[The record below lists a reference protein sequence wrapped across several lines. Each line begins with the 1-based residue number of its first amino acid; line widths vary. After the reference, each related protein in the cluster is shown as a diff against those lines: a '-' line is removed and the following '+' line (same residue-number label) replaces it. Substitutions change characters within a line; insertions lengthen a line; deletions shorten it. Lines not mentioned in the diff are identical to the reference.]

1 MSENAGTGDR
11 PDDRRIAPHHE
22 HEFEA
27 APGLPEA
34 LPAGERLLW
43 QGGPQ
48 WRALCLHA
56 FHLRKLA
63 IYFAAMMALQAVYLM
78 GEPQAAIGRSLAY
91 SAVAA
96 TIALGLL
103 ALTAWLVA
111 RTTLYTLTSRR
122 VVMRIGIVLTIT
134 LNLPLRQL
142 RGADL
147 LAHPD
152 GHGDVSLA
160 LAGSKRIGWFHLWP
174 HARPWALRDPQPA
187 MRCIA
192 DAQAVGQRLLAAWQ
206 AANPG
211 ITASVA
217 LDVPTANDARGTRD
231 TASNDPIAAA

>member
-1 MSENAGTGDR
+1 MNETAGDSG
-11 PDDRRIAPHHE
+11 RRIAPHHE

-27 APGLPEA
+27 APGLPEP
-34 LPAGERLLW
+34 LPAGERILW

-48 WRALCLHA
+48 WRALCLHVL
-56 FHLRKLA
+56 HLRKLA
-63 IYFAAMMALQAVYLM
+63 IYFAAMMGLQTVYLM
-78 GEPQAAIGRSLAY
+78 GDPQASIGRSL
-91 SAVAA
+91 VASGIA
-96 TIALGLL
+96 AAIALGLL
-103 ALTAWLVA
+103 ALVAWGVA

-147 LAHPD
+147 LAHAD

-192 DAQAVGQRLLAAWQ
+192 DAQAVGQRLLTAWQ

-211 ITASVA
+211 VAASTETGA
-217 LDVPTANDARGTRD
+217 TPAPEARDAV
-231 TASNDPIAAA
+231 SHDPIAAA

>member
-1 MSENAGTGDR
+1 VSDTAGTDGR
-11 PDDRRIAPHHE
+11 HIAPHHE

-34 LPAGERLLW
+34 LPAGERILW

-48 WRALCLHA
+48 WRALCLHT

-63 IYFAAMMALQAVYLM
+63 IYFAAMMGLQAVYLA
-78 GEPQAAIGRSLAY
+78 GDPQAAIGRSLIL
-91 SAVAA
+91 SAMAA
-96 TIALGLL
+96 GCALGLL

-147 LAHPD
+147 LVHAD

-160 LAGSKRIGWFHLWP
+160 LAGDKRIGWFHLTP

-192 DAQAVGQRLLAAWQ
+192 DAQAVGQRLLTAWQ
-206 AANPG
+206 IANPG
-211 ITASVA
+211 VSASVA
-217 LDVPTANDARGTRD
+217 RPAAAAPDTREH
-231 TASNDPIAAA
+231 AANDPIAAA

>member
-1 MSENAGTGDR
+1 MSDTAGTDGR
-11 PDDRRIAPHHE
+11 HIAPHHE

-34 LPAGERLLW
+34 LPAGERILW

-48 WRALCLHA
+48 WRALCLHT

-63 IYFAAMMALQAVYLM
+63 IYFAAMMVLQAVYLA
-78 GEPQAAIGRSLAY
+78 GDPQAAIGRSLIL
-91 SAVAA
+91 SVMAA
-96 TIALGLL
+96 GCALGLL

-147 LAHPD
+147 LVHAD

-160 LAGSKRIGWFHLWP
+160 LAGDKRIGWFHLTP

-192 DAQAVGQRLLAAWQ
+192 DAQAVGQRLLTAWQ
-206 AANPG
+206 IANPG
-211 ITASVA
+211 VSASVA
-217 LDVPTANDARGTRD
+217 RPAAAAPDTREH
-231 TASNDPIAAA
+231 AANDPIAAA

>member
-1 MSENAGTGDR
+1 MSNTAGTDGR
-11 PDDRRIAPHHE
+11 HIAPHHE

-34 LPAGERLLW
+34 LPAGERILW

-48 WRALCLHA
+48 WGALCLHV

-63 IYFAAMMALQAVYLM
+63 VYFAAMMALQALYLL
-78 GEPQAAIGRSLAY
+78 GGPQAAIGPSLAF
-91 SAVAA
+91 SAIAA
-96 TIALGLL
+96 ITALGLL

-147 LAHPD
+147 LVHAD

-160 LAGSKRIGWFHLWP
+160 LAGDKRIGWFHLAP
-174 HARPWALRDPQPA
+174 HARPWALRDPQPTL
-187 MRCIA
+187 RCIP
-192 DAQAVGQRLLAAWQ
+192 DSQAVGRRLMDAWQ

-211 ITASVA
+211 VATRTVPNTAA
-217 LDVPTANDARGTRD
+217 THDARE
-231 TASNDPIAAA
+231 TAANDPIAAA

>member
-1 MSENAGTGDR
+1 MSAADGR
-11 PDDRRIAPHHE
+11 HVAPHHE

-34 LPAGERLLW
+34 LPAGERILW

-48 WRALCLHA
+48 WRTLCLHT

-63 IYFAAMMALQAVYLM
+63 IYFAAMMALQAMYLA
-78 GEPQAAIGRSLAY
+78 GDPQAAIGRSLVL
-91 SAVAA
+91 SALAAA
-96 TIALGLL
+96 TALGLL
-103 ALTAWLVA
+103 ALTAWGVA

-147 LAHPD
+147 LAYAD

-160 LAGSKRIGWFHLWP
+160 LAGTQRIGWFHLWP
-174 HARPWALRDPQPA
+174 HARAWALRDPQPA

-192 DAQAVGQRLLAAWQ
+192 DAQTVGQRLLTAWQ

-217 LDVPTANDARGTRD
+217 LDAPAANDTRDLRD

>member
-1 MSENAGTGDR
+1 VNHDAGTGDR
-11 PDDRRIAPHHE
+11 HIAPHHE

-34 LPAGERLLW
+34 LPAGERILW

-48 WRALCLHA
+48 WGALCLHV

-63 IYFAAMMALQAVYLM
+63 VYFAAMMALQALYLL
-78 GEPQAAIGRSLAY
+78 GGPQAAIGPSLAF
-91 SAVAA
+91 SAIAA
-96 TIALGLL
+96 ITALGLL

-147 LAHPD
+147 LVHAD

-160 LAGSKRIGWFHLWP
+160 LAGDKRIGWFHLAP
-174 HARPWALRDPQPA
+174 HARPWALRDPQPTL
-187 MRCIA
+187 RCIP
-192 DAQAVGQRLLAAWQ
+192 DAQAVGRRLMDAWQ

-211 ITASVA
+211 VATRTVPSTAA
-217 LDVPTANDARGTRD
+217 THGARETS
-231 TASNDPIAAA
+231 ANDPIAAA

>member
-1 MSENAGTGDR
+1 MSNTAGTGDQ
-11 PDDRRIAPHHE
+11 RIAPHHE

-48 WRALCLHA
+48 WRALCLHV
-56 FHLRKLA
+56 FHLRKLTV
-63 IYFAAMMALQAVYLM
+63 YFAAMMGLQALYLL
-78 GEPQAAIGRSLAY
+78 GDPQAALGRSLAL
-91 SAVAA
+91 SALAAA
-96 TIALGLL
+96 TALGLL
-103 ALTAWLVA
+103 ALTAWGVS

-147 LAHPD
+147 LSHAD

-160 LAGSKRIGWFHLWP
+160 LAGDKRIGWFHLWP
-174 HARPWALRDPQPA
+174 HARPWALRDPQPT

-192 DAQAVGQRLLAAWQ
+192 DAPAVGRRLLDAWQ
-206 AANPG
+206 LANPG
-211 ITASVA
+211 AAASVRRDA
-217 LDVPTANDARGTRD
+217 PAVRDARDG
-231 TASNDPIAAA
+231 AANDPIAAA

>member
-1 MSENAGTGDR
+1 MNHDAGTGDR
-11 PDDRRIAPHHE
+11 HIAPHHE

-34 LPAGERLLW
+34 LPAGERILW

-48 WRALCLHA
+48 WGALCLHV

-63 IYFAAMMALQAVYLM
+63 VYFAAMMALQALYLL
-78 GEPQAAIGRSLAY
+78 GGPQAAIGPSLAF
-91 SAVAA
+91 SAIAA
-96 TIALGLL
+96 ITALGLL

-147 LAHPD
+147 LVHAD

-160 LAGSKRIGWFHLWP
+160 LAGDKRIGWFHLAP
-174 HARPWALRDPQPA
+174 HARPWALRDPQPTL
-187 MRCIA
+187 RCIP
-192 DAQAVGQRLLAAWQ
+192 DAQAVGRRLMDAWQ

-211 ITASVA
+211 VATRTVPNTAA
-217 LDVPTANDARGTRD
+217 THDARE
-231 TASNDPIAAA
+231 TAANDPIAAA

>member
-1 MSENAGTGDR
+1 MSEIAGTDGR
-11 PDDRRIAPHHE
+11 HIAPHHE

-34 LPAGERLLW
+34 LPAGERILW

-48 WRALCLHA
+48 WGALCLHV

-63 IYFAAMMALQAVYLM
+63 VYFAAMMALQALYLL
-78 GEPQAAIGRSLAY
+78 GGPQAAIGPSLVF
-91 SAVAA
+91 SAMAA
-96 TIALGLL
+96 IAALGLL

-111 RTTLYTLTSRR
+111 RTTLYTLTSHR

-147 LAHPD
+147 LVHAD

-192 DAQAVGQRLLAAWQ
+192 DAQAVGQRLLTAWQ
-206 AANPG
+206 IANPG
-211 ITASVA
+211 VTASIA
-217 LDVPTANDARGTRD
+217 RADAATAD
-231 TASNDPIAAA
+231 THDNAANDPIAAA

>member
-1 MSENAGTGDR
+1 MSDNTGTGDR
-11 PDDRRIAPHHE
+11 HIAPHHE

-34 LPAGERLLW
+34 LPAGERILW

-48 WRALCLHA
+48 WRALCLHS

-63 IYFAAMMALQAVYLM
+63 IYFAAMMALQAVYLA
-78 GEPQAAIGRSLAY
+78 GDPQAAIGRSLVL
-91 SAVAA
+91 SALAA
-96 TIALGLL
+96 GCALGLL

-111 RTTLYTLTSRR
+111 RTTLYTLTSQR

-147 LAHPD
+147 LVHAD

-192 DAQAVGQRLLAAWQ
+192 NAPAVGQRLLTAWQ
-206 AANPG
+206 VANPG
-211 ITASVA
+211 LTASVA
-217 LDVPTANDARGTRD
+217 RPAVASPDTREN
-231 TASNDPIAAA
+231 AANDPIAAA

>member
-1 MSENAGTGDR
+1 MSAAGSAMSETTGDSG
-11 PDDRRIAPHHE
+11 RRIVPHHE

-27 APGLPEA
+27 APGLPEP
-34 LPAGERLLW
+34 LPSGERILW

-48 WRALCLHA
+48 WRALCLHV

-63 IYFAAMMALQAVYLM
+63 IYFVAMMGLQALYLM
-78 GEPQAAIGRSLAY
+78 GDPQAAIGRSLVG
-91 SAVAA
+91 SAIAA
-96 TIALGLL
+96 AIAIGLL
-103 ALTAWLVA
+103 ALIAWGVA

-142 RGADL
+142 RGANL
-147 LAHPD
+147 LAHAS

-174 HARPWALRDPQPA
+174 HARPWALRDPQPT

-192 DAQAVGQRLLAAWQ
+192 DAQVVGQRLLAAWQ
-206 AANPG
+206 TANPG
-211 ITASVA
+211 IAADVA
-217 LDVPTANDARGTRD
+217 RPTPAVQEAPAGTANG
-231 TASNDPIAAA
+231 PIAAA

>member
-1 MSENAGTGDR
+1 VSDTAGTDGR
-11 PDDRRIAPHHE
+11 HIAPHHE

-34 LPAGERLLW
+34 LPAGERILW

-48 WRALCLHA
+48 WRALCLHT

-63 IYFAAMMALQAVYLM
+63 IYFAAMMVLQAVYLA
-78 GEPQAAIGRSLAY
+78 GDPQAAIGRSLIL
-91 SAVAA
+91 SAMAA
-96 TIALGLL
+96 GCALGLL

-147 LAHPD
+147 LVHAD

-160 LAGSKRIGWFHLWP
+160 LAGDKRIGWFHLTP

-192 DAQAVGQRLLAAWQ
+192 DAQAVGQRLLTAWQ
-206 AANPG
+206 IANPG
-211 ITASVA
+211 VSASVA
-217 LDVPTANDARGTRD
+217 RPAAAAPDTREH
-231 TASNDPIAAA
+231 AANDPIAAA

>member
-1 MSENAGTGDR
+1 MSDTAGTDGR
-11 PDDRRIAPHHE
+11 HIAPHHE

-34 LPAGERLLW
+34 LPAGERILW

-48 WRALCLHA
+48 WRALCLHT

-63 IYFAAMMALQAVYLM
+63 IYFAAMMVLQAVYLA
-78 GEPQAAIGRSLAY
+78 GDPQAAIGRSLIL
-91 SAVAA
+91 SAMAA
-96 TIALGLL
+96 GCALGLL

-147 LAHPD
+147 LVHAD

-160 LAGSKRIGWFHLWP
+160 LAGDKRIGWFHLTP

-192 DAQAVGQRLLAAWQ
+192 DAQAVGQRLLTAWQ
-206 AANPG
+206 IANPG
-211 ITASVA
+211 VSASVA
-217 LDVPTANDARGTRD
+217 RPAAAAPDTREH
-231 TASNDPIAAA
+231 AANDPIAAA

>member
-1 MSENAGTGDR
+1 VNETAGDSG
-11 PDDRRIAPHHE
+11 RRIAPHHE

-27 APGLPEA
+27 APGLPEP
-34 LPAGERLLW
+34 LPAGERILW

-48 WRALCLHA
+48 WRALCLHV

-63 IYFAAMMALQAVYLM
+63 IYFAAMMGLQTVYLM
-78 GEPQAAIGRSLAY
+78 GDPQAAIGRSLVA
-91 SAVAA
+91 SGIAA

-103 ALTAWLVA
+103 ALVAWGVA

-147 LAHPD
+147 LAHAD

-160 LAGSKRIGWFHLWP
+160 LAGTKRIGWFHLWP

-192 DAQAVGQRLLAAWQ
+192 DAQAVGQRLLTAWQ

-211 ITASVA
+211 VAASTETAA
-217 LDVPTANDARGTRD
+217 TPAPEARDAV
-231 TASNDPIAAA
+231 SHDPIAAA

>member
-1 MSENAGTGDR
+1 VSDTAGTDGR
-11 PDDRRIAPHHE
+11 HIAPHHE

-34 LPAGERLLW
+34 LPAGERILW

-48 WRALCLHA
+48 WRALCLHT

-63 IYFAAMMALQAVYLM
+63 IYFAAMMVLQAVYLA
-78 GEPQAAIGRSLAY
+78 GDPQAAIGRSLIL
-91 SAVAA
+91 SVMAA
-96 TIALGLL
+96 GCALGLL

-147 LAHPD
+147 LVHAD

-160 LAGSKRIGWFHLWP
+160 LAGDKRIGWFHLTP

-192 DAQAVGQRLLAAWQ
+192 DAQAVGQRLLTAWQ
-206 AANPG
+206 IANPG
-211 ITASVA
+211 VSASVA
-217 LDVPTANDARGTRD
+217 RPAAAAPDTREH
-231 TASNDPIAAA
+231 AANDPIAAA

>member
-1 MSENAGTGDR
+1 VSDTAGTDGR
-11 PDDRRIAPHHE
+11 HIAPHHE

-34 LPAGERLLW
+34 LPAGERILW

-48 WRALCLHA
+48 WRALCLHT

-63 IYFAAMMALQAVYLM
+63 IYFAAMMVLQAVYLA
-78 GEPQAAIGRSLAY
+78 GDPQAAIGRSLIL
-91 SAVAA
+91 SAMAA
-96 TIALGLL
+96 GCALGLL

-147 LAHPD
+147 LVHAD

-160 LAGSKRIGWFHLWP
+160 LAGDKRIGWFHLAP

-192 DAQAVGQRLLAAWQ
+192 DAQAVGQRLLTAWQ
-206 AANPG
+206 IANPG
-211 ITASVA
+211 VSASVA
-217 LDVPTANDARGTRD
+217 RPAAAAPDTREH
-231 TASNDPIAAA
+231 AANDPIAAA

>member
-1 MSENAGTGDR
+1 MSEYAGTGDR
-11 PDDRRIAPHHE
+11 QDDRRIAPHHE

-34 LPAGERLLW
+34 LPTGERILW
-43 QGGPQ
+43 QGGPS
-48 WRALCLHA
+48 WGALCLHV

-63 IYFAAMMALQAVYLM
+63 VYFAAMMTLQALYLL
-78 GEPQAAIGRSLAY
+78 GGPLAAIGPSLAF
-91 SAVAA
+91 STVAA
-96 TIALGLL
+96 GAALGLL
-103 ALTAWLVA
+103 ALTAWLVS

-147 LAHPD
+147 LVHAD

-160 LAGSKRIGWFHLWP
+160 LAGDKRIGWFHLWP
-174 HARPWALRDPQPA
+174 HGRPWALRDPQPA
-187 MRCIA
+187 LRCIA
-192 DAQAVGQRLLAAWQ
+192 DAQAVGQRLLNAWQ

-211 ITASVA
+211 VATRVSPAAAASSDPRATA
-217 LDVPTANDARGTRD
+217 AN
-231 TASNDPIAAA
+231 NPIAAT

>member
-1 MSENAGTGDR
+1 VNQDAGTGDR
-11 PDDRRIAPHHE
+11 HIAPHHE

-34 LPAGERLLW
+34 LPAGERILW

-48 WRALCLHA
+48 WGALCLHV

-63 IYFAAMMALQAVYLM
+63 VYFAAIMALQALYLL
-78 GEPQAAIGRSLAY
+78 GGPQAAIGPSLAV
-91 SAVAA
+91 SALAA
-96 TIALGLL
+96 AAALGLL

-147 LAHPD
+147 LVHAD

-160 LAGSKRIGWFHLWP
+160 LAGDKRIGWFHLAP
-174 HARPWALRDPQPA
+174 HARPWALRDPQPTL
-187 MRCIA
+187 RCIP
-192 DAQAVGQRLLAAWQ
+192 DAQAVGRRLMDAWHT
-206 AANPG
+206 ANPG
-211 ITASVA
+211 VATRTVASPAATHDARETA
-217 LDVPTANDARGTRD
+217 AND
-231 TASNDPIAAA
+231 PMAAA

>member
-1 MSENAGTGDR
+1 VSEIAGSSGR
-11 PDDRRIAPHHE
+11 HVAPHHE

-34 LPAGERLLW
+34 LPAGERILW

-48 WRALCLHA
+48 WSALCLHV

-63 IYFAAMMALQAVYLM
+63 IYFAAMMVLQVLYLM
-78 GEPQAAIGRSLAY
+78 GEPGAAIGRSLTF
-91 SAVAA
+91 SALAAA
-96 TIALGLL
+96 TALGLL
-103 ALTAWLVA
+103 AFTAWGVA

-134 LNLPLRQL
+134 LNLPLRQV

-147 LAHPD
+147 LAHAD

-160 LAGSKRIGWFHLWP
+160 LAGDKRIGWFHLWP

-187 MRCIA
+187 MRCIP
-192 DAQAVGQRLLAAWQ
+192 DAQAVGRRLLDAWQ

-211 ITASVA
+211 IAASVA
-217 LDVPTANDARGTRD
+217 RETQAANDARETRD

>member
-1 MSENAGTGDR
+1 MTNDTGTGDR
-11 PDDRRIAPHHE
+11 RIVPHHE

-27 APGLPEA
+27 APGLPEP
-34 LPAGERLLW
+34 LPAGERILW

-48 WRALCLHA
+48 WRALCLHV

-63 IYFAAMMALQAVYLM
+63 IYFGAMMGLQAVYLM
-78 GEPQAAIGRSLAY
+78 GDPQVSIVRSL
-91 SAVAA
+91 VASGIA
-96 TIALGLL
+96 AAFALGLL
-103 ALTAWLVA
+103 ALVAWGVA

-147 LAHPD
+147 LAHTD

-160 LAGSKRIGWFHLWP
+160 LAGTKRIGWFHLWP

-192 DAQAVGQRLLAAWQ
+192 DAQAVGQRLMTAWQ

-211 ITASVA
+211 IA
-217 LDVPTANDARGTRD
+217 ARTEPAATPAPGARD
-231 TASNDPIAAA
+231 TAAHDPIAAA

>member
-1 MSENAGTGDR
+1 MSDTAGTDGR
-11 PDDRRIAPHHE
+11 HIAPHHE

-34 LPAGERLLW
+34 LPAGERILW

-48 WRALCLHA
+48 WGALCLHV

-63 IYFAAMMALQAVYLM
+63 VYFAAMMALQALYLL
-78 GEPQAAIGRSLAY
+78 GGPQAAIGPSLVF
-91 SAVAA
+91 SAMAA
-96 TIALGLL
+96 IAALGLL

-147 LAHPD
+147 LVHAD

-160 LAGSKRIGWFHLWP
+160 LAGDKRIGWFHLAP
-174 HARPWALRDPQPA
+174 HARPWALRDPQPTL
-187 MRCIA
+187 RCIP
-192 DAQAVGQRLLAAWQ
+192 DAQAVGRRLMDAWQ
-206 AANPG
+206 TANPG
-211 ITASVA
+211 VATRTVASPA
-217 LDVPTANDARGTRD
+217 AAHDARE
-231 TASNDPIAAA
+231 TAANDPIAAA